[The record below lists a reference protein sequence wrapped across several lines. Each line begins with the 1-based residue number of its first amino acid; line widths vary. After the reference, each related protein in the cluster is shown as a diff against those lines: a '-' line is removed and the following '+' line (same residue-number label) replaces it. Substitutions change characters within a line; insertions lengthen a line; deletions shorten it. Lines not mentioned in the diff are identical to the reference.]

1 MSRPSGVAVEP
12 SDESSLAWTVPN
24 RRTTTRTSRL
34 AFLPI
39 ITSVVYESCSAAA
52 RALVSAFRSS
62 LPGRSA
68 IDEQS
73 QRSTHRARSRP
84 SERSVHHLLHHLL
97 QHRQPR
103 RRWLRLQREPRC
115 RDSWVAV
122 GGKAAAAGSPESQQS
137 FRLQALPRSQLQ
149 RKWAMLFAVFV

>member
-39 ITSVVYESCSAAA
+39 ITSVVCESCSAAA

-73 QRSTHRARSRP
+73 RRLTRRDRTRP
-84 SERSVHHLLHHLL
+84 SEQPVFHLLHHPL
-97 QHRQPR
+97 QHQRLR
-103 RRWLRLQREPRC
+103 RRSLPLPREPPCRDNRVAVAGKAGATEGPVLQRPSRH
-115 RDSWVAV
+115 
-122 GGKAAAAGSPESQQS
+122 
-137 FRLQALPRSQLQ
+137 QALPR
-149 RKWAMLFAVFV
+149 